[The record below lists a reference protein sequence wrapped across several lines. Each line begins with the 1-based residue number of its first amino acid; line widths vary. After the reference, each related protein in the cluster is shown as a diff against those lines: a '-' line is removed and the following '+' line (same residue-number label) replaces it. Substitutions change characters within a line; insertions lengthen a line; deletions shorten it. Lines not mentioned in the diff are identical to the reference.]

1 MITLDLDGN
10 VLAVKDH
17 FTSAVRFYSMAIQGS
32 SIYCS
37 GQTQNDTAAF
47 GPIEWVG
54 TNPQDIVLA
63 KCDLSGNPIWGKRL
77 VSGRSGSVGG
87 QLKIDQQDQSL
98 FLEAIMTVCWPMEIQ
113 FKL

>member
-1 MITLDLDGN
+1 MRRIQEPLIQSMYRRKYLVTLDLDGN

-47 GPIEWVG
+47 GPIRWVG
-54 TNPQDIVLA
+54 PNPGILYWQNAVD
-63 KCDLSGNPIWGKRL
+63 GNPIWVNGL
-77 VSGRSGSVGG
+77 YQAVAAVV
-87 QLKIDQQDQSL
+87 
-98 FLEAIMTVCWPMEIQ
+98 AAN
-113 FKL
+113 